1 VATERLAQP
10 QAGPDRIE
18 LRGMRLVG
26 VVGVLPEERT
36 RAQPLEVDLDLVVE
50 LAPAGASDDLRDT
63 VDYGAVCDRV
73 AATVGGG
80 APALLEHLAE
90 DVAAAALDVD
100 ERIEAVTVA
109 LRKLRPPVAHDIAS
123 TGVRLTRTRRS
134 RTR

>member
-1 VATERLAQP
+1 VSTERLAQP
-10 QAGPDRIE
+10 EAGPDRIE
-18 LRGMRLVG
+18 LRSMRLVG

-36 RAQPLEVDLDLVVE
+36 RAQPLELDLDLDVE

-73 AATVGGG
+73 AATVAEG
-80 APALLEHLAE
+80 APALLERLAE
-90 DVAAAALDVD
+90 EVAAAALDVD

-109 LRKLRPPVAHDIAS
+109 LRKLRPPVPHDIES

-134 RTR
+134 RTQ